1 MFASLHRFRRGWLV
15 PFAGAYLAALSST
28 FASAILTVE
37 QVALNEANSGT
48 IAVRFQSDAA
58 VAAAQMDI
66 VFDPAA
72 YVSSSA
78 GVGTLPE
85 NYRVDS
91 HLVEPGRLRVVVGAP
106 NNPSLPNGTLFQIPL
121 AATNSFGSFF
131 PVRLTGL
138 KLATAGSSAVD
149 TQIAP
154 SVGLLGLSNDQVV
167 NGQSGI
173 QLTIE
178 ANATNGSIARVEYYA
193 NGLKIGENAVAPFS
207 FFWRPASSGNY
218 VVQAVAFDT
227 NGLQTSSQTVSIV
240 VTGIPTPTPT
250 PTPTP
255 IPPAQLANISTRL
268 SVESGDN
275 VLIGGFIIT
284 GNEPKKL
291 IVRGMGPSLAAAGL
305 ANALVDPEL
314 ELFNG
319 MGSAI
324 AFNNNWPEN
333 ANAQQIVESTL
344 APGNGAEAAILVS
357 LDPGLYTAILRGVN
371 QTTGVGLIELYDLG
385 LGADSRLANIS
396 TRGFVQTGDN
406 VLIGGMIVVGGN
418 PQRVIVRAI
427 GPSLADAGVAGALAD
442 PTLELH
448 DSNGSVIALNDN
460 WRSDQQAEIIATT
473 IPPTKG
479 AESAIVERLQPGNY
493 TAVVRGAQ
501 NSTGVALVEV
511 YALP

>member
-1 MFASLHRFRRGWLV
+1 MFASPHRFRRGRFV
-15 PFAGAYLAALSST
+15 PFAGAYLAALG
-28 FASAILTVE
+28 SAVAATTLTVE
-37 QVALNEANSGT
+37 QIVLDEANSGT

-58 VAAAQMDI
+58 VAAAQMD
-66 VFDPAA
+66 VLFDPAA

-106 NNPSLPNGTLFQIPL
+106 NNPNLPNGTLFQIPL

-131 PVRLTGL
+131 PVRLASL

-193 NGLKIGENAVAPFS
+193 NGLKIGENAAAPFS
-207 FFWRPASSGNY
+207 FFWRPVSSGTY

-227 NGLQTSSQTVSIV
+227 NGLQSSSQAVSIV
-240 VTGIPTPTPT
+240 ITGIPTPSPT

-268 SVESGDN
+268 SVERGDN

-305 ANALVDPEL
+305 ANALLDPEL

-319 MGSAI
+319 AGSAI

-333 ANAQQIVESTL
+333 ANAQQIIESTL
-344 APGNGAEAAILVS
+344 APGNGAEAALLVS
-357 LDPGLYTAILRGVN
+357 LDPGLYTAVLRGVN
-371 QTTGVGLIELYDLG
+371 ESAGVGLIELYDLG
-385 LGADSRLANIS
+385 LGADSKLANIS
-396 TRGFVQTGDN
+396 TRGLVQTGDD
-406 VLIGGMIVVGGN
+406 VLIGGMIVLGGS
-418 PQRVIVRAI
+418 PQKVIIRAI
-427 GPSLADAGVAGALAD
+427 GPSLADSGVAGALDD

-448 DSNGSVIALNDN
+448 DSNGTVLAFNDD
-460 WRSDQQAEIIATT
+460 WRSNQQEEIIATT
-473 IPPTKG
+473 IPPKKD
-479 AESAIVERLQPGNY
+479 AEAAIVETLQPGSY
-493 TAVVRGAQ
+493 TAVVRGAKE
-501 NSTGVALVEV
+501 STGVALVEV